1 MVSSHASAYTS
12 VSMLMGSTANDFV
25 AKISK
30 ALTEAERKGIHVT
43 AGAGSCDLEAQQFDW
58 HSSQEEEQAPL
69 GRPHHLE
76 TPPGPRDP
84 GSPDGT
90 SRLCYFLDGV
100 QSSREL
106 GRIEMAPVIVAT
118 VAAAIVN
125 RCDRRF
131 SRIPLESPPVVV
143 QAVLLPRSVGAA
155 GVEAFWE
162 LLSQA
167 GFSELGPDEVPSSPH
182 LILDSAEYMA
192 EEDPSDYA
200 GMRERSRVRVRAL
213 RERLE
218 GGMLRQWEGDDRT
231 LEDPDAWIAVDGQLK
246 DIRESNRHAIGLIK
260 SVARPEFVGKD
271 VGMLLDLKPG
281 MRTTSFVPDWQ
292 LRRDPGERRTS
303 WYMRVWPQQ
312 RGADALG
319 SLMRVEAHRDISTDQ
334 VDEITRWILAE
345 RAPLAKPDPRWP
357 AMIYPIR
364 YVEKILKPLVQGSER
379 AYARLERQLA
389 ANGRN

>member
-1 MVSSHASAYTS
+1 
-12 VSMLMGSTANDFV
+12 MGSTADDFV
-25 AKISK
+25 GKIST
-30 ALTEAERKGIHVT
+30 ALVGASRKGIHVT
-43 AGAGSCDLEAQQFDW
+43 AVAGTCDLESQQFSL
-58 HSSQEEEQAPL
+58 HIAEEEPAPT

-76 TPPGPRDP
+76 EPPGPRDL
-84 GSPDGT
+84 GYTDGT

-100 QSSREL
+100 QSSREI

-131 SRIPLESPPVVV
+131 SRMPLESPPSLV
-143 QAVLLPRSVGAA
+143 QAVILPRSA
-155 GVEAFWE
+155 GEAKVEAFWE
-162 LLSQA
+162 LLLEA
-167 GFSELGPDEVPSSPH
+167 GFSELGLDETPSSPH
-182 LILDSAEYMA
+182 LVIDSAEYMA
-192 EEDPSDYA
+192 ETDPSDYVE
-200 GMRERSRVRVRAL
+200 MRERARVRVRAL

-218 GGMLRQWEGDDRT
+218 GGMLREWELDDRT
-231 LEDPDAWIAVDGQLK
+231 LEDRDAWIAVDGQLK
-246 DIRESNRHAIGLIK
+246 DIRESNRRAIGLIK

-271 VGMLLDLKPG
+271 VGMLLDLEPG

-292 LRRDPGERRTS
+292 LRRDPSERRTS
-303 WYMRVWPQQ
+303 WYLRMWPPQ

-319 SLMRVEAHRDISTDQ
+319 SLMRVEAPRDTAPET
-334 VDEITRWILAE
+334 VDEISRWILAE
-345 RAPLAKPDPRWP
+345 RAPLSKPDPRWP
-357 AMIYPIR
+357 AMIYPIH